1 MAEAQPQPHKFL
13 RSLFRCIEYFE
24 PDFPSPEYLYALGI
38 QAFEVLLDP
47 DKCGTFQFSPS
58 FFQPHPDRL
67 LQLYPPRPDVQEQEE
82 FLRLSPIPSVQD
94 IMNDSDIDYSPEVAP
109 TFANLHRYDINRYE
123 MVNDALAQARQ
134 TEKIIDCHMTIPRN
148 IGAHIK
154 KMAILLS

>member
-1 MAEAQPQPHKFL
+1 
-13 RSLFRCIEYFE
+13 
-24 PDFPSPEYLYALGI
+24 
-38 QAFEVLLDP
+38 
-47 DKCGTFQFSPS
+47 
-58 FFQPHPDRL
+58 
-67 LQLYPPRPDVQEQEE
+67 
-82 FLRLSPIPSVQD
+82 
-94 IMNDSDIDYSPEVAP
+94 MNDSDIDYSPEVAP